1 MLAYAGVSIIHRT
14 LTWTPRILNLHTLIF
29 VYAYTHGV
37 SRFIVSSEG
46 SLATRQATW
55 YCTYDWLTWTTES
68 WTCTRD
74 LFCIRIDTGGLGLLP
89 HPNRRTFGFMAGCVI
104 ITERVTDCF
113 RVDSI
118 TLFPATFVSAFM
130 TPSNPGHW
138 LMASRNVDT
147 YTGK

>member
-1 MLAYAGVSIIHRT
+1 
-14 LTWTPRILNLHTLIF
+14 
-29 VYAYTHGV
+29 
-37 SRFIVSSEG
+37 
-46 SLATRQATW
+46 
-55 YCTYDWLTWTTES
+55 
-68 WTCTRD
+68 
-74 LFCIRIDTGGLGLLP
+74 
-89 HPNRRTFGFMAGCVI
+89 MAGCVI

>member
-1 MLAYAGVSIIHRT
+1 MRA
-14 LTWTPRILNLHTLIF
+14 
-29 VYAYTHGV
+29 
-37 SRFIVSSEG
+37 
-46 SLATRQATW
+46 
-55 YCTYDWLTWTTES
+55 
-68 WTCTRD
+68 
-74 LFCIRIDTGGLGLLP
+74 DTGDLGLLSDP
-89 HPNRRTFGFMAGCVI
+89 TRRTFGFMAGYVI

-113 RVDSI
+113 SVDSI